1 MNDINLKQYYE
12 QVAKFRTTLP
22 EENPGVEVPVR
33 LALSL
38 VPKNVGY
45 VLDVGCG
52 DGYLCSILKEKT
64 EAVSGVDI
72 SKTRIKRAK
81 KRFKGIDFKVGD
93 ATALP
98 YKANSFDLVIGV
110 EVLEHIPNLKK
121 SVKEMTRVSRKFVAF
136 TVPYREEPQKIICPY
151 CLKKFY
157 LSGHINYF
165 NEKKIKKLAGG
176 NNLKILKIERIS
188 PFPYVQFKSYPGSV
202 KKILNWA
209 ITKKTGGSYIGVLLK
224 KQNTYSS

>member
-38 VPKNVGY
+38 VPKNVRY

-52 DGYLCSILKEKT
+52 DGYLCSILKEKI

-81 KRFKGIDFKVGD
+81 KRFEGIDFKVGD

-110 EVLEHIPNLKK
+110 EVLEHVPNLKK

-136 TVPYREEPQKIICPY
+136 TVPYKEELTKMICPH

-157 LSGHINYF
+157 LDGHVNYF
-165 NEKKIKKLAGG
+165 DNGTIKKLAEE
-176 NNLKILKIERIS
+176 NDLKILKIKKINA
-188 PFPYVQFKSYPGSV
+188 FPYLKLKSYPRFV
-202 KKILNWA
+202 KGFLSWL
-209 ITKKTGGSYIGVLLK
+209 ITKKIGGYVGVLLLK
-224 KQNTYSS
+224 NRQVGK